1 MVERCLNSTNFT
13 TPGFLKKHTLK
24 IFRSI
29 LCLLLLSL
37 SVPSASMATGLSESE
52 SVGNSSRAERYI
64 KSVYEKIK
72 FTKHNR
78 LRYEPFRHGM
88 YGYLNLLEA
97 GKINASANLTICD
110 FTLSSNVKRLWV
122 IDIRSK
128 KLLFH
133 SLVAHGMGTGE
144 EFAVHFSN
152 THDSHQSS
160 LGFYVTGDTYTGNN
174 GYSLK
179 LHGLD
184 GSFNNNA
191 FDRAIVIHGADY
203 VSENFAKAN
212 QRLGR
217 SHGCPALPAELAPK
231 VIDRIKDGHCLFI
244 YHTKDN
250 YLSQSYWLKSGI
262 KNLPAEADQLELQVP
277 KEVVQDKLKK
287 QLQAIE
293 DSEKPDAELAPLDKQ
308 NAAKKESMS
317 KEAFLKSHV
326 SQGDRETYKVEMQ
339 TIVIQKPNTVAE
351 PPKKISSVIYI
362 SEKAGVSKSD
372 TLMVK

>member
-1 MVERCLNSTNFT
+1 
-13 TPGFLKKHTLK
+13 
-24 IFRSI
+24 
-29 LCLLLLSL
+29 
-37 SVPSASMATGLSESE
+37 
-52 SVGNSSRAERYI
+52 
-64 KSVYEKIK
+64 
-72 FTKHNR
+72 
-78 LRYEPFRHGM
+78 M

-97 GKINASANLTICD
+97 GKINSSSNLTICD

-122 IDIRSK
+122 IDIQSK
-128 KLLFH
+128 KILFH

-152 THDSHQSS
+152 TQDSHQSS
-160 LGFYVTGDTYTGNN
+160 LGFYVTGETYTGNN
-174 GYSLK
+174 GYSLN

-184 GSFNNNA
+184 GAFNNNA
-191 FDRAIVIHGADY
+191 YDRAIVMHGADY

-217 SHGCPALPAELAPK
+217 SHGCPALPVELAPK

-250 YLSQSYWLKSGI
+250 YLSQSYWLKSRI
-262 KNLPAEADQLELQVP
+262 KNLPIEAEQFELQVP
-277 KEVVQDKLKK
+277 KELVQEKLKK
-287 QLQAIE
+287 QVQASE
-293 DSEKPDAELAPLDKQ
+293 ASEKPDAELAPSNKEQAL
-308 NAAKKESMS
+308 KKEIVS

-326 SQGDRETYKVEMQ
+326 CQGDRESYKVDMQ
-339 TIVIQKPNTVAE
+339 TIVIQKPTTLAE
-351 PPKKISSVIYI
+351 KPKKITSVIYI